1 MLTST
6 LTIRPFPTEAFPAAS
21 AAPRREG
28 RPSFWLLAAGV
39 LVRGSVSAVV
49 ASMPDGRHARG
60 RKSPAWTMSD
70 RAH

>member
-6 LTIRPFPTEAFPAAS
+6 MTIRPFPTEAFPVAPSAS
-21 AAPRREG
+21 QREG
-28 RPSFWLLAAGV
+28 RAPFWLLAVGV

>member
-6 LTIRPFPTEAFPAAS
+6 MTIRPFPTEAFPVAPSAS
-21 AAPRREG
+21 QREG
-28 RPSFWLLAAGV
+28 RAPFWLLAVGV

-49 ASMPDGRHARG
+49 ASMPAGLHARG

>member
-6 LTIRPFPTEAFPAAS
+6 LTIRPFPTEAFPVAPSAS
-21 AAPRREG
+21 QREG
-28 RPSFWLLAAGV
+28 RAPFWLLAVGV

-49 ASMPDGRHARG
+49 ASMPAGRHARG

>member
-6 LTIRPFPTEAFPAAS
+6 MTIRPFPTEAFPVAPSAS
-21 AAPRREG
+21 QRQGRAP
-28 RPSFWLLAAGV
+28 FWLLAVGV

-49 ASMPDGRHARG
+49 ASMPAGRHARG

>member
-6 LTIRPFPTEAFPAAS
+6 MTIRPFPTEAFPVAPSAS
-21 AAPRREG
+21 QREG
-28 RPSFWLLAAGV
+28 RAPFWLLAVGV
-39 LVRGSVSAVV
+39 LVRGSVSAVG
-49 ASMPDGRHARG
+49 ASMPAGRHARG

>member
-1 MLTST
+1 M
-6 LTIRPFPTEAFPAAS
+6 TIRPFPTEAFPVAPSAS
-21 AAPRREG
+21 QREG
-28 RPSFWLLAAGV
+28 RAPFWLLAVGV

-49 ASMPDGRHARG
+49 ASMPAGRHARG